1 VKIVVRLALIACACT
16 TAHAFAAGPDAVEP
30 SQASP
35 PASAE
40 APAAPP
46 ASSTTS
52 TAAPAAK
59 RPTKVILIDNTPND
73 EQLKQIL
80 ARGYRPEGKGDK
92 VLYCRKEAQVGT
104 RFETKT
110 CRTSQRILEDEAMG
124 KAATERAQRVGG
136 AIKAN

>member
-1 VKIVVRLALIACACT
+1 VKIVVRLALIACAYT
-16 TAHAFAAGPDAVEP
+16 AAHAFAAEP
-30 SQASP
+30 SATEP
-35 PASAE
+35 PAATE
-40 APAAPP
+40 TPATSPQ

-52 TAAPAAK
+52 TSAPAAK
-59 RPTKVILIDNTPND
+59 QPTKVVLIDNTPND

-80 ARGYRPEGKGDK
+80 AKGYRPEGKGDK

-110 CRTSQRILEDEAMG
+110 CRTSARILEDEVNA

-136 AIKAN
+136 SQKAN